1 LAQALYSVI
10 KWVMEHAQ
18 MHTRMIILIDFKKR
32 SFNYKRKLN
41 LRSAELKNTR
51 KLIMRV
57 RDKLN

>member
-1 LAQALYSVI
+1 
-10 KWVMEHAQ
+10 MEHAQ